1 MNAHLLP
8 CLGNLVAKA
17 AAGEEIVSIPN
28 SDSPELGRTFPV
40 NEGKMKKILIASTA
54 LALTAGM
61 AAAESHTSVALSG
74 SARMGVV
81 YDGSDAAF
89 SSRVRVSAAMSGTT
103 DGGLSFGASMRFDQN
118 GGNTDGKANGDS
130 TVYLSGEFGKITMGD
145 VGGAA
150 DALVGQVD
158 GVGYEGTLDGLHEI
172 GFIGTTKTAFYYEK
186 STAGGLTFGIGAGQV
201 GSDELNVAVKYATDK
216 FTVALGYEDDSTT
229 GASHNRIS
237 ASGSVTLGAATV
249 KAKYSSDSAITDDA
263 FAVSV
268 SGTFGG
274 VGVTAFYTDFATSQ
288 NIGLGA
294 KYDLGGGASIVGGV
308 VSVGAT
314 DTTVA
319 DLGLSFSF

>member
-1 MNAHLLP
+1 
-8 CLGNLVAKA
+8 
-17 AAGEEIVSIPN
+17 
-28 SDSPELGRTFPV
+28 LGRTFPV
-40 NEGKMKKILIASTA
+40 NEGKMKKILIATTA
-54 LALTAGM
+54 LVMTAGI
-61 AAAESHTSVALSG
+61 ASAESHASAIALSG

-81 YDGSDAAF
+81 YNGTDALF

-103 DGGLSFGASMRFDQN
+103 DGGLSFGASMRFDQIGGN
-118 GGNTDGKANGDS
+118 GGASTGDTNGDS

-201 GSDELNVAVKYATDK
+201 GSDELNVGVKYATDK

-237 ASGSVTLGAATV
+237 ASGSVTLGAATI

-263 FAVSV
+263 FAVSA

-274 VGVTAFYTDFATSQ
+274 VGVTAFYTDFGTSQ
-288 NIGLGA
+288 NIGLGG

-308 VSVGAT
+308 VNVGAT
-314 DTTVA
+314 DDTVA